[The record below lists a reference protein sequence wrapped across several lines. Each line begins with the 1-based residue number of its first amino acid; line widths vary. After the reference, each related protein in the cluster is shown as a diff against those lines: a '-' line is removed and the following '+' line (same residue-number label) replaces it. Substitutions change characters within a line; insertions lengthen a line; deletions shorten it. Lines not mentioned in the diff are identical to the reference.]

1 MEKRTNKDRRS
12 GSIEM
17 EKSFPCNRRRMPDR
31 RLNNISVEWIPSEK
45 AGNNTLI
52 RLMFWKP

>member
-1 MEKRTNKDRRS
+1 
-12 GSIEM
+12 M
-17 EKSFPCNRRRMPDR
+17 EKSFRCNRRRMPDR